1 MKALFCTAIAPLFAG
16 WALLSGTP
24 PAAAVEWHGLL
35 DMRALHT
42 DAERSWTDAG
52 LGKLRHDKQSSGLR
66 LGQAFLSAQADLL
79 SNTITGRLVLSA
91 ADDRA
96 GALDVNEAW
105 LLWSPLPSSA
115 WKTRV
120 KLGAFFPASSLELDY
135 DSIGWTP
142 SRTVS
147 SSAVNSWI
155 GEELRTQGA
164 ELTLTHKGR
173 QSNSLHDFGLTLA
186 VFGGNDPA
194 GTLMGWRGWSIS
206 DRVSGLTEGL
216 LLADLP
222 VYRPSGEIPKQNR
235 SVHLFRELDGR
246 AGYYLGGQYAY
257 TEQVELSALHYD
269 NRGDPLVEKNGQYA
283 WHTRFDHIGLRLR
296 PAGEWEL
303 AAQLM
308 SGETLMGPQ
317 AVRLSFKAGYL
328 LASHPFAQG
337 HLSLRYDR
345 FRARENDILP
355 SDPNHED
362 GRALALAYALPL
374 RQGWSLL
381 GEWLVVKSTRPARRL
396 TGNAPAQTERSLTAS
411 LRWQF

>member
-1 MKALFCTAIAPLFAG
+1 VPLLAA
-16 WALLSGTP
+16 WALLSSV
-24 PAAAVEWHGLL
+24 PAAAEVEWHGLL
-35 DMRALHT
+35 DLRALLT

-52 LGKLRHDKQSSGLR
+52 LGKLRYDKQSSGLR
-66 LGQAFLSAQADLL
+66 LGQAFLSAEADL
-79 SNTITGRLVLSA
+79 SNTVTGHIVLSA

-105 LLWSPLPSSA
+105 LLWSPLPSGA

-120 KLGAFFPASSLELDY
+120 KLGAFFPASSLEIDY

-142 SRTVS
+142 ARTVS
-147 SSAVNSWI
+147 SSAINSWI

-173 QSNSLHDFGLTLA
+173 QTNSAHDFGLTLA

-194 GTLMGWRGWSIS
+194 GTLMGWRGWAIS
-206 DRVSGLTEGL
+206 DRISGLTERL
-216 LLADLP
+216 ILADLP
-222 VYRPSGEIPKQNR
+222 VYRPDGAIPKQSR
-235 SVHLFRELDGR
+235 SVQLFSELDGR
-246 AGYYLGGQYAY
+246 VGYYLGGQYAY
-257 TEQVELSALHYD
+257 AEQVELSALHYD
-269 NRGDPLVEKNGQYA
+269 NRGDPLVEKHGQYA

-296 PAGEWEL
+296 PAGDWEL

-317 AVRLSFKAGYL
+317 AVRLRFRAGYL
-328 LASHPFAQG
+328 LASHPVAQG
-337 HLSLRYDR
+337 LLSLRYDR

-355 SDPNHED
+355 SDPNDEN
-362 GRALALAYALPL
+362 GQALALAYRLPL
-374 RQGWSLL
+374 QRGWSLL
-381 GEWLVVKSTRPARRL
+381 GEWLVVKSTRAARPL
-396 TGNAPAQTERSLTAS
+396 TGSAPAQSERSLTAS